1 MTLPPAARKLALTAH
16 VVTSVGWLG
25 AVVAF
30 LALTVTALAAEQS
43 PAWRAAYPAMDLV
56 TRHAIVP
63 LALGS
68 LLTGLLSSLGSTWGL
83 LRHYWVTTKL
93 GLVLVATAVLLL
105 QIEPINRA
113 AHVAGRASPTDL
125 RASTYSMAAHA
136 IGGLIVLITTTAL
149 AVYKPRGLTRYGRRR
164 QRGSADRSPYRATR
178 SQSVDATDPRG
189 RPRPC

>member
-25 AVVAF
+25 AVLAF
-30 LALTVTALAAEQS
+30 LALTVTALTANQS
-43 PAWRAAYPAMDLV
+43 PTWRAAYPAMDLV

-63 LALGS
+63 LAVGS
-68 LLTGLLSSLGSTWGL
+68 LLTGLLSSLGSSWGL

-105 QIEPINRA
+105 QVEPIGRA
-113 AHVAGRASPTDL
+113 ADAAASSSPTDL
-125 RASTYSMAAHA
+125 RASTYSMAVHA
-136 IGGLIVLITTTAL
+136 TGGLIVLVTTTVL

-164 QRGSADRSPYRATR
+164 R
-178 SQSVDATDPRG
+178 
-189 RPRPC
+189 